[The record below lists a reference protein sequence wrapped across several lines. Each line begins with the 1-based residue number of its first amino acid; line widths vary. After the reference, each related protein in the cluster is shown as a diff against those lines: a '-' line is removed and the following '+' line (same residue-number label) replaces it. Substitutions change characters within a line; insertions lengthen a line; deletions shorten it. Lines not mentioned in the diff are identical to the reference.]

1 MAVQTKK
8 RNPPSRVGRTRKIID
23 TLRHGFNMLRKRA
36 LNLEVKKNTDIP
48 KMDKLLLQP
57 QATFVFIKANWCG
70 HCKNYEP
77 KWKNF
82 VNTPGRN
89 ANMVALPV
97 GLQRNSQVLKNVPLD
112 GVPTVLKVQNG
123 TVTAVDIDEANDSEV
138 MTQEVTRRS
147 NDPINDPALANA
159 IVTAN
164 PNVVEKEE
172 EEEVP
177 AGMVATKEMELMVNK
192 VNTNPRNLGETNG
205 SRKNDQGALNLAIPV
220 ENLKVTSVTE
230 KPINSIN
237 LAEIPSANQS
247 IQVATTPNKISMPE
261 PNLKP
266 IPAAEP
272 LPAPTAATA
281 QAATEAATEATAVVT
296 DAKSVNLSA
305 PQVVNAIFERNAKKA
320 NNIINKAQEEISANN
335 DPSVTEVPP
344 SSNAAIAPAP
354 APAPAPANT
363 KQRGGSRKY
372 TLKKKGKL
380 LNFFRVLTKRARK
393 I

>member
-23 TLRHGFNMLRKRA
+23 TLRHGFNMLRKRP
-36 LNLEVKKNTDIP
+36 LNLEVKKHTDIP

-57 QATFVFIKANWCG
+57 QATFVFIKASWCG

-89 ANMVALPV
+89 ANMVAMPV
-97 GLQRNSQVLKNVPLD
+97 GLQRNSQILKNVPLD
-112 GVPTVLKVQNG
+112 GVPTVLRVQNG
-123 TVTAVDIDEANDSEV
+123 TVTAVDIDEANDPEV

-147 NDPINDPALANA
+147 NDPINGPALANA

-164 PNVVEKEE
+164 PNVVEEE
-172 EEEVP
+172 EEEEEP

-272 LPAPTAATA
+272 LPAPTAA
-281 QAATEAATEATAVVT
+281 AATAEAPTEAPTEATAAVVT

-305 PQVVNAIFERNAKKA
+305 PLVVNAIFERNAKKA

-354 APAPAPANT
+354 APANT

-380 LNFFRVLTKRARK
+380 LNFFRVLTKKARK

>member
-1 MAVQTKK
+1 MAGQTKK
-8 RNPPSRVGRTRKIID
+8 RNPPNRVGRTRKIID
-23 TLRHGFNMLRKRA
+23 TIRHGFSMLRKRP
-36 LNLEVKKNTDIP
+36 LNLEVNKQTDIP

-57 QATFVFIKANWCG
+57 QATFVFIKASWCG

-77 KWKNF
+77 KWNNF
-82 VNTPGRN
+82 VKTPGRN
-89 ANMVALPV
+89 AHMVAMPV

-112 GVPTVLKVQNG
+112 GVPTVLRVQNG
-123 TVTAVDIDEANDSEV
+123 TVTAVDIDQANDPEV

-164 PNVVEKEE
+164 PNVVEEE
-172 EEEVP
+172 EEEEP

-220 ENLKVTSVTE
+220 QNLKEAPAPAPAPAVAE

-237 LAEIPSANQS
+237 LAELPSSNQP
-247 IQVATTPNKISMPE
+247 IQVAESPNKLSMPAPIPE
-261 PNLKP
+261 P

-272 LPAPTAATA
+272 LPAPTP
-281 QAATEAATEATAVVT
+281 EEV
-296 DAKSVNLSA
+296 AKEVPANKTGVDLS
-305 PQVVNAIFERNAKKA
+305 PPPVVNALFERNAKKA
-320 NNIINKAQEEISANN
+320 NNVINKAQEEISANN
-335 DPSVTEVPP
+335 DPSVTEV
-344 SSNAAIAPAP
+344 STGAAQPAP
-354 APAPAPANT
+354 TPA
-363 KQRGGSRKY
+363 KQRGGSRRH

-380 LNFFRVLTKRARK
+380 LNYFRGLTKRARK